1 MYVRHRRGSEWIHR
15 ELNAAAFLKSS
26 TMYTETKW
34 KGGWGSGV
42 GMGSEGLLML
52 NVNSI
57 KFCSPHEL
65 KDH

>member
-1 MYVRHRRGSEWIHR
+1 MDTQRAKLAE
-15 ELNAAAFLKSS
+15 FLKSR

-34 KGGWGSGV
+34 RGGWGSGV

-57 KFCSPHEL
+57 KFCSPHEHFKGSL
-65 KDH
+65 TSHNFFGY